1 MIQTFFAECS
11 SKGSRIANLL
21 IGTAQ
26 QLSIAVL
33 TFSLLIISST
43 TWAQDV
49 SPLLFADA
57 EGYYAAAL
65 QNSDS
70 DPVEVLRSRGVG
82 LQKTA
87 VQALAAAASSEKDS
101 DFPAAAA
108 VRSPTVQLNL
118 FPDTLL
124 PLYVERTEPTHDG
137 VGVVIHGFV
146 SPDGEGQV
154 ILTVYQNA
162 MSGSVRLANEEFY
175 ELFVSPDGDGEIK
188 QVRFRGNVDGEDD
201 FVVPEEDENGLVRH
215 AVASRLR
222 VPPSFESNS
231 DLALFAGG
239 TPVVDVLVAY
249 TERVRVARGGTAGV
263 LAYLNTVMAQSNA
276 AFTNSQVA
284 ASFRLAHAVEVVYND
299 SQSNMSYNTAL
310 SNLRSPSDGLIDEVH
325 ALRDQYGADLVTLFV
340 GHPFSGGTVGMAYLM
355 TSNPQNFGNWAFSV
369 VHHTYAGGTSL
380 TFPHEAG
387 HNMGLHHDQDNGG
400 ALGALDAY
408 SRGYQQ
414 KTLTPKFRTVM
425 AYASGC
431 SGCTSLPN
439 FSNPKVNYSGIPMGI
454 ENSID
459 SARTLNYSAPYVAAW
474 RQAVGPVCAYSLSP
488 TSISTAAGSGSSS
501 VTVTSTSGC
510 AWAAI
515 SNASWITVSSGAS
528 GTGNGSVSLSF
539 AANPN
544 STSRTGTV
552 TVAGKTVTV
561 TQAATACSYT
571 LSATSLSTANT
582 VGSGSVTVTSTSGCA
597 WTAVSNAS
605 WITVTGGTSGSGNG
619 TVAMSFALNPN
630 TASRTGTVTIA
641 GQTVTVTQAA
651 TACSYTLSATSLS
664 TANTAGSGSVTVAST
679 SGCAWT
685 AVSNAAWITVSGGAS
700 GSGNGTVAMSFAAN
714 PNTASRTGTVT
725 IAGQTVTVTQAATA
739 CSYTLSATSLSTANT
754 AGSGSVTV
762 TSTSGCAWTAV
773 SGAAW
778 ITVSSGASG
787 SGNGPVALSFAA
799 NPNTASRTGTVTI
812 AGQTVTVTQA
822 ATPCNYTLS
831 ATSLSTANTAGSGSV
846 TVSST
851 SGCAW
856 TAVSGAAWITVSGG
870 ASGSGNGPV
879 ALSFASNPSTATRTG
894 TVTIAGQ
901 TVTVTQAAAP
911 CNYTLSATALS
922 TANTGGSG
930 AVNVVSTSECQWTA
944 VSGAA
949 WITVSGGASG
959 AGNGT
964 VSLSFAS
971 NPSTATRTGTVTI
984 AGQTVTV
991 TQAAAPC
998 NYTLSATALSTAN
1011 TGGSGAVNVVSTS
1024 ECQWTAVS
1032 GAAWITV
1039 SGGGSGA
1046 GNGTVSLS
1054 FASNPSTATRTGT
1067 VTIAG
1072 QTVTVSQA
1080 AAPCN
1085 YTLSATALSTAN
1097 TGGSGAVNV
1106 VSTSECQWTAVSGA
1120 AWITVSGGASGAGN
1134 GSVSLSFA
1142 SNPEAVV
1149 RTGTVTIAGQTVTVS
1164 QAATPAPTPV
1174 VCDYSVNPTSLSAP
1188 SIGSSALVS
1197 VSSGETCNWTA
1208 SSQSNWITL
1217 QGQAS
1222 GTGSGSV
1229 SLTVAPNPNPTP
1241 RSGTVTVA
1249 GVAVSVSQEGV
1260 PVLPTLS
1267 LSQSKV
1273 LLAGRAGSGATAET
1287 TITVSST
1294 EGSIPFRLAG
1304 ALPSWLQVSASGAS
1318 TQAVLQLRAS
1328 VGSLS
1333 PGDYSTMVV
1342 VESGASKNAT
1352 AALEVTFRVSQAV
1365 VLQAVP
1371 QALSF
1376 RLQEGTT
1383 QSQQNLQIRSSVK
1396 STAIVVTTTHSPWLT
1411 YQSAISAQGW
1421 KMSVR
1426 VSTAGLAPGTYD
1438 AVFSASCPSGECD
1451 GVAIPVR
1458 LEVTASKAMGS
1469 QKNAL
1474 ISSGGVVSAASFEQ
1488 GISEGSWMSVFG
1500 ADLSPVNRMWELSD
1514 FDGNTMPQAL
1524 DGVRIRV
1531 DGKPAAVHYVSD
1543 GQVNFQAPAGIQE
1556 GWVRLEVSGPFGSDE
1571 VFVYATRQAPGL
1583 FQYDSSGQIA
1593 ALTQDGKPI
1602 LRQSAGDGGT
1612 TNAARSGQVLSIFGT
1627 GFGPTD
1633 PIVEPGQI
1641 FSGAAPLV
1649 ANGALQVKIGGVPA
1663 KVLFAGLSGAG
1674 LNQLNI
1680 VVPQLPAGDHE
1691 VELSIDGVP
1700 AQFGGKLAV
1709 Q

>member
-1039 SGGGSGA
+1039 SGG
-1046 GNGTVSLS
+1046 
-1054 FASNPSTATRTGT
+1054 
-1067 VTIAG
+1067 
-1072 QTVTVSQA
+1072 
-1080 AAPCN
+1080 
-1085 YTLSATALSTAN
+1085 
-1097 TGGSGAVNV
+1097 
-1106 VSTSECQWTAVSGA
+1106 
-1120 AWITVSGGASGAGN
+1120 ASGAGN